1 MIENGVQTDESADT
15 AASSPSLVSLRR
27 AAPRSPA
34 PPSEKT
40 NKLNKQPALAA
51 RSLTRAHPS
60 WGPRWLP

>member
-15 AASSPSLVSLRR
+15 AASSSSLVSLRR
-27 AAPRSPA
+27 AAPPR
-34 PPSEKT
+34 PSEKT
-40 NKLNKQPALAA
+40 NKLTKQPALAA